1 MITSDIQEFCHNLG
15 DFGLILGIDFGTKKL
30 GIAISN
36 PERTMSLPI
45 SIIPHEIHQIES
57 TIKQYKPLG
66 IVVGL
71 PVNMDGTMGAQAE
84 LVRKF
89 AQKLLCNFGLPIFLQ
104 DERLTTRAAGNAL
117 RVLGL
122 NRKQRDER
130 DDQVAA
136 AMILETTLA
145 SIARWNSQEIS
156 GPA

>member
-1 MITSDIQEFCHNLG
+1 MITSDIQEFCHNT
-15 DFGLILGIDFGTKKL
+15 DNFGVLLGIDFGTKKL

-45 SIIPHEIHQIES
+45 KIIPHEIDKIEEV
-57 TIKQYKPLG
+57 IKHYKPRGLV
-66 IVVGL
+66 IGL
-71 PVNMDGTMGAQAE
+71 PVNMDGTLGAQAD
-84 LVRKF
+84 LAKGF
-89 AQKLLCNFGLPIFLQ
+89 AQKVADRFNLPIFLQ

-136 AMILETTLA
+136 SMILETALGSMRLVRNVA
-145 SIARWNSQEIS
+145 L
-156 GPA
+156 